1 MNGLM
6 NAITA
11 FGVVAVTLMMVTY
24 ALERRH
30 RAFTLVFAFACL
42 LSSAYGFL
50 AGAWPFGVVEVIWCG
65 VAVRKFQLRSGH
77 PSAARQLRTA
87 KDATT
92 RSELAA
98 STTRPPV
105 PQCFACGDLVMP
117 PRSVRREPI
126 QKNAADRSEV

>member
-1 MNGLM
+1 MDGLM

-42 LSSAYGFL
+42 LSSVYGFL
-50 AGAWPFGVVEVIWCG
+50 AGSWPFGVVEVIWCG

-77 PSAARQLRTA
+77 PSAA
-87 KDATT
+87 
-92 RSELAA
+92 
-98 STTRPPV
+98 
-105 PQCFACGDLVMP
+105 
-117 PRSVRREPI
+117 
-126 QKNAADRSEV
+126 

>member
-30 RAFTLVFAFACL
+30 RAFTLVFAFAS
-42 LSSAYGFL
+42 LSSSVYGFL

-77 PSAARQLRTA
+77 PSAA
-87 KDATT
+87 
-92 RSELAA
+92 
-98 STTRPPV
+98 
-105 PQCFACGDLVMP
+105 
-117 PRSVRREPI
+117 
-126 QKNAADRSEV
+126 